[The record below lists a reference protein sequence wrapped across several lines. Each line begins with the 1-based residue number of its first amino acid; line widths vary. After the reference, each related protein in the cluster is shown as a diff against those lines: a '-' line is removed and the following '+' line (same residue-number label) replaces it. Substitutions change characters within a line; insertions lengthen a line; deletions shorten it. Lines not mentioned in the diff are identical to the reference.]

1 VGGLTHFCPNSTNYN
16 RDDQATKKEVIMV
29 ILNRGQRS
37 GVKKPFRLE
46 EIWRIRTRLEIE
58 SNLMQL
64 ALLNLAIDSK
74 LRASDLLPLKV
85 SDISSQ
91 DRIFNRVKH
100 IQLKTDIE
108 VQFEITSRT
117 QQSLIKWILLASLS
131 ASDFV
136 FPSPRL
142 KQQSISYSYYRYI
155 VRKWAS
161 DLGLDPNL
169 YGTHSMRR
177 TKVTLVYAK
186 TKNIRA
192 VQLLLGH
199 TKVDNT
205 IRYLGVELE
214 DALLLSESTDC

>member
-1 VGGLTHFCPNSTNYN
+1 
-16 RDDQATKKEVIMV
+16 MV

-85 SDISSQ
+85 CDISSQ

-100 IQLKTDIE
+100 IQQKTDIE

-117 QQSLIKWILLASLS
+117 QQSLIKWILFASLS
-131 ASDFV
+131 ASDFL

-142 KQQSISYSYYRYI
+142 KQQQSISYSYYRYI

-161 DLGLDPNL
+161 DLGLDPNI

-177 TKVTLVYAK
+177 TKATLVYAK

-214 DALLLSESTDC
+214 DALLISESTDC

>member
-1 VGGLTHFCPNSTNYN
+1 
-16 RDDQATKKEVIMV
+16 MV

-85 SDISSQ
+85 CDIASQ

-100 IQLKTDIE
+100 IQQKTDIE

-177 TKVTLVYAK
+177 TKATLVYSK

>member
-1 VGGLTHFCPNSTNYN
+1 
-16 RDDQATKKEVIMV
+16 M
-29 ILNRGQRS
+29 
-37 GVKKPFRLE
+37 
-46 EIWRIRTRLEIE
+46 WRIRTRLEIE

-85 SDISSQ
+85 CDIASQ

-100 IQLKTDIE
+100 IQQKTDIE

-161 DLGLDPNL
+161 DLGLDPTL

-177 TKVTLVYAK
+177 TKATLVYAK

>member
-1 VGGLTHFCPNSTNYN
+1 
-16 RDDQATKKEVIMV
+16 MV

-58 SNLMQL
+58 NNLMQL

-100 IQLKTDIE
+100 IQQKTDIE

-117 QQSLIKWILLASLS
+117 QQSLIKWIWLASLS

-161 DLGLDPNL
+161 DLGLDSNL

-177 TKVTLVYAK
+177 TKANLVYAK

>member
-1 VGGLTHFCPNSTNYN
+1 MEAIEDVLARTLT
-16 RDDQATKKEVIMV
+16 
-29 ILNRGQRS
+29 
-37 GVKKPFRLE
+37 
-46 EIWRIRTRLEIE
+46 
-58 SNLMQL
+58 
-64 ALLNLAIDSK
+64 
-74 LRASDLLPLKV
+74 LLPLRV
-85 SDISSQ
+85 CDVSSQ

-100 IQLKTDIE
+100 IQQKTDIE
-108 VQFEITSRT
+108 VQFEITTRT
-117 QQSLIKWILLASLS
+117 QQSLMKWILLASLS
-131 ASDFV
+131 ASDFI

-142 KQQSISYSYYRYI
+142 KQQPISYSYYRYI

-161 DLGLDPNL
+161 DLGLDPSL

-177 TKVTLVYAK
+177 TKATLVYAK

>member
-1 VGGLTHFCPNSTNYN
+1 
-16 RDDQATKKEVIMV
+16 MV

-85 SDISSQ
+85 CDISSQ
-91 DRIFNRVKH
+91 DRIFNRVKY
-100 IQLKTDIE
+100 IQHKTDIE

-142 KQQSISYSYYRYI
+142 KQQSISYSYYR
-155 VRKWAS
+155 
-161 DLGLDPNL
+161 
-169 YGTHSMRR
+169 RR
-177 TKVTLVYAK
+177 
-186 TKNIRA
+186 
-192 VQLLLGH
+192 
-199 TKVDNT
+199 VDDT
-205 IRYLGVELE
+205 CCQVPPP
-214 DALLLSESTDC
+214 

>member
-1 VGGLTHFCPNSTNYN
+1 
-16 RDDQATKKEVIMV
+16 MV

-85 SDISSQ
+85 CDISSQ

-100 IQLKTDIE
+100 IQQKTDIE

-177 TKVTLVYAK
+177 TKATLVYSK

>member
-1 VGGLTHFCPNSTNYN
+1 
-16 RDDQATKKEVIMV
+16 MV
-29 ILNRGQRS
+29 VFNKMKRS

-58 SNLMQL
+58 NNLMQL

-74 LRASDLLPLKV
+74 LRASDLLSLRV
-85 SDISSQ
+85 CDVSSQ
-91 DRIFNRVKH
+91 DRIFCRVKH
-100 IQLKTDIE
+100 IQQKTGIE
-108 VQFEITSRT
+108 VQFEITTRT
-117 QQSLIKWILLASLS
+117 QQSLIKWILMASLHDS
-131 ASDFV
+131 SFL
-136 FPSPRL
+136 FPSQRR
-142 KQQSISYSYYRYI
+142 KQQPISYSYYRYL
-155 VRKWAS
+155 VRRWAS
-161 DLGLDPNL
+161 NLGLDPNL

-177 TKVTLVYAK
+177 TKATLVYAR

-214 DALLLSESTDC
+214 DALLLSEGTDC

>member
-1 VGGLTHFCPNSTNYN
+1 MLTRFCPFPSNYN
-16 RDDQATKKEVIMV
+16 RDDQMKKEVIMV
-29 ILNRGQRS
+29 VFNKTKRS
-37 GVKKPFRLE
+37 GDKKPFRLE

-58 SNLMQL
+58 NSLMQL

-74 LRASDLLPLKV
+74 LRASDLLSLRV
-85 SDISSQ
+85 CDVSSQ
-91 DRIFNRVKH
+91 DRIFSRVKH
-100 IQLKTDIE
+100 IQRKTDIE
-108 VQFEITSRT
+108 VQFEITTRT
-117 QQSLIKWILLASLS
+117 QKSLMRWILISSLN
-131 ASDFV
+131 ASDFL
-136 FPSPRL
+136 FPSQRR
-142 KQQSISYSYYRYI
+142 KQQPISYSYYRYL

-161 DLGLDPNL
+161 DLGLDSNL

-177 TKVTLVYAK
+177 TKATLVYAK

-214 DALLLSESTDC
+214 DALLLSEGTDC

>member
-1 VGGLTHFCPNSTNYN
+1 MVVFNK
-16 RDDQATKKEVIMV
+16 TK
-29 ILNRGQRS
+29 RS

-58 SNLMQL
+58 NNLMQL
-64 ALLNLAIDSK
+64 TLLNLAIDSK
-74 LRASDLLPLKV
+74 LRASDLLALRICDV
-85 SDISSQ
+85 SSQ

-100 IQLKTDIE
+100 IQRKTDIE
-108 VQFEITSRT
+108 VQFEITTRT
-117 QQSLIKWILLASLS
+117 QQSLMKWILISALD
-131 ASDFV
+131 ASDFL
-136 FPSPRL
+136 FPSQRRE
-142 KQQSISYSYYRYI
+142 QQPISYSYYRSL

-161 DLGLDPNL
+161 DLGLDSHL

-177 TKVTLVYAK
+177 TKATLVYAK
-186 TKNIRA
+186 TKNIRV

-214 DALLLSESTDC
+214 DALLLSEDTDC

>member
-1 VGGLTHFCPNSTNYN
+1 MEAFN
-16 RDDQATKKEVIMV
+16 KKK
-29 ILNRGQRS
+29 RS

-58 SNLMQL
+58 NSLMEL

-74 LRASDLLPLKV
+74 LRASDLLLLRVCDV
-85 SDISSQ
+85 SSL

-100 IQLKTDIE
+100 IQQKTDIE
-108 VQFEITSRT
+108 VQFEITTRT
-117 QQSLIKWILLASLS
+117 QQSLMKWILIASLTNG
-131 ASDFV
+131 DFLY
-136 FPSPRL
+136 PSQRRNQ
-142 KQQSISYSYYRYI
+142 KAISYSYYRSL

-161 DLGLDPNL
+161 NLGLDPNL

-177 TKVTLVYAK
+177 TKATLVYAK

-214 DALLLSESTDC
+214 DALLLSEGTDC